1 MRRRKQRR
9 RLSPCQFVKS
19 VDRNHT
25 LVQCHMPL
33 WKTSQDPSNNQ
44 TLSSLNTRAVNM
56 DAAKRLW
63 LNVCNASDHTLKSS
77 DALLTIGNT
86 VYLIEF
92 KAGIRNVNAQ
102 TPKNVHEHEIREK
115 MLSSILMLSDLTGR
129 TCKEMRGHIEYLY
142 VLSSQNNM
150 HAHMRRK
157 SQKKQCGADEHEI
170 AGKERSVDT
179 FLYKYKGVFFREAHV
194 LSGTGFDRF
203 IREQLRTSGLRG

>member
-1 MRRRKQRR
+1 
-9 RLSPCQFVKS
+9 
-19 VDRNHT
+19 
-25 LVQCHMPL
+25 MPL

-63 LNVCNASDHTLKSS
+63 LNGCNASDHTLKSS